1 MKDSELRG
9 LVLRAVY
16 DRRKDNLVSFEK
28 LVPDVSNSEVS
39 RILRQLEDE
48 HLIEWTFK
56 NVSTMLGSGQITSY
70 GTKVIEGAAA
80 PPIAITMIDNSIKVT
95 DSSGVQ
101 IGQGNVQ
108 NVTLDIEKLM
118 VAIDHSNV
126 SDPEKKEA
134 KSLLR
139 SALDNSTVMEVLGK
153 AIKAA
158 TGLGA

>member
-9 LVLRAVY
+9 LVLRALY
-16 DRRKDNLVSFEK
+16 DRRKQNLVSFK
-28 LVPDVSNSEVS
+28 NLVPNVPDMEVS
-39 RILRQLEDE
+39 RILRQLEDSG
-48 HLIEWTFK
+48 LITWGFK
-56 NVSTMLGSGQITSY
+56 DIGTGLGSGQITSY
-70 GTKVIEGAAA
+70 GTEIIEGEAA

-126 SDPEKKEA
+126 SEAEKTEA

-139 SALDNSTVMEVLGK
+139 SALENSTVMEVLGK

-158 TGLGA
+158 ISLGA